1 MRKYL
6 IPILL
11 FIEILPMVFNGCV
24 PSKPT
29 DDVELL
35 PSERLINKLE
45 VNRRRIR
52 NFEGSGTLEVQTPNL
67 NNSADFR
74 VVIQKPDSIY
84 LSIMGAFGIE
94 LAQILVT
101 KDNFIFYDALEN
113 TAYEGT
119 PSNDFLQDIFHIDL
133 SFNDIMDAFVG
144 SVNLT
149 QNLYKLPDD
158 YKVDYDQYVLTYNDS
173 LMSTKT
179 QYRVDIRQLGITKY
193 TLWDKN
199 GDVALQGKYS
209 KFNIVQGVPIPY
221 KIEVQRSQEG
231 QLININYKKMD
242 ANDKEIYIDF
252 SIPRDASI
260 IKI

>member
-1 MRKYL
+1 MKKYL
-6 IPILL
+6 FSILFLITVFPL
-11 FIEILPMVFNGCV
+11 FFNGCV

-29 DDVELL
+29 DEVELL

-45 VNRRRIR
+45 VNRRRIH
-52 NFEGSGTLEVQTPNL
+52 NFEGMGTIEV
-67 NNSADFR
+67 NSPQINSSANFR

-94 LAQILVT
+94 LAQALVT

-119 PSNDFLQDIFHIDL
+119 PNQDFLQDIFHIDL
-133 SFNDIMDAFVG
+133 PFNDIMDAFVG

-149 QNLYKLPDD
+149 QNLYKNPDD
-158 YKVDYDQYVLTYNDS
+158 YKVDYDQYVLTYVDS
-173 LMSTKT
+173 FMNTKT

-193 TLWDKN
+193 TLWNSN

-209 KFNIVQGVPIPY
+209 KFNSIQGVPVPY
-221 KIEVQRSQEG
+221 KIEVQRTKENQ
-231 QLININYKKMD
+231 QIIINYKKMD
-242 ANDKEIYIDF
+242 ANDKSISIDF
-252 SIPRDASI
+252 NIPQDASI